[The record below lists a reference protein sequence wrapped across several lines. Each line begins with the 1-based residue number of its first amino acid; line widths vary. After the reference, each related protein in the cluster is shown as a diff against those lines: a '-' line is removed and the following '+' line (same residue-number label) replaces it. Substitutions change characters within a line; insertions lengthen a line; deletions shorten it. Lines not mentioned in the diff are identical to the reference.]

1 MKKSGRTRISPM
13 VAIEIGYTVLVV
25 AVFGVSGYL
34 YLRIGVENLFHSLT
48 FPGKVIGAV
57 LFTCSI
63 VILAG
68 APAILRY
75 QQLAWRSDATRY
87 QYLVFGS
94 DVSGGK
100 KPETGSIQTSGGFV
114 VAAAGVLL
122 TVSSMLLIVQR
133 YVGHVNP
140 WWICWLVLVACS
152 SLVLYRALK
161 AGIRLPNINRLVG
174 GLSLALLISLTSIAY
189 TDFYLPSEAAPLLSV
204 SVAIKPATIDKHH
217 KAAIIPIS
225 MVVRNSQ
232 NVGVYLLAAYYDVSG
247 RKETMSHLSWPKLR
261 TADSKAQKRGRP
273 FRRFVTDK
281 SYDLLQEGPIGDHS
295 EEFLNPG
302 DSFTVSDTVTI
313 PEPTR
318 YDAIEVAYQILIM
331 RDDRYQLDPDFWD
344 HGTAVWDDKTAC
356 HARKTLKAKK
366 TLKYVYWQ
374 GDVSESSPLQQML
387 TASKE
392 VYVEHHIPTLH
403 SSKPYTPKIR
413 GQIEDAA
420 TKSRIDALTEIKS
433 YGFEV
438 QGGPFITAIPA
449 QLKIPIYDKVKAR
462 SR

>member
-1 MKKSGRTRISPM
+1 MKTSSRTSTSPKA
-13 VAIEIGYTVLVV
+13 AIEIGHTVLTI
-25 AVFGVSGYL
+25 AVFGVSGCVYL
-34 YLRIGVENLFHSLT
+34 WIGVENLFHSLT

-57 LFTCSI
+57 LFICSI

-75 QQLAWRSDATRY
+75 QQLARRSDATRY
-87 QYLVFGS
+87 QYLVLGS

-100 KPETGSIQTSGGFV
+100 KPESGSIHTSGSFVV
-114 VAAAGVLL
+114 VAAGVSL
-122 TVSSMLLIVQR
+122 TVSSMLLIVQTII
-133 YVGHVNP
+133 GQPNL
-140 WWICWLVLVACS
+140 WWILWLMLAPGS
-152 SLVLYRALK
+152 FLVLYRALR
-161 AGIRLPNINRLVG
+161 AGIRVPNVNRLVG
-174 GLSLALLISLTSIAY
+174 GLSIALLISLTSIAY

-204 SVAIKPATIDKHH
+204 SVVIKPATIDKHQ

-247 RKETMSHLSWPKLR
+247 RKESMSHLSQSKLR
-261 TADSKAQKRGRP
+261 SADSNVQKQGRP

-281 SYDLLQEGPIGDHS
+281 SYDLLQEGPIGDRS
-295 EEFLNPG
+295 EQFLNPG

-318 YDAIEVAYQILIM
+318 YDAVQVAYQILIM
-331 RDDRYQLDPDFWD
+331 RDDRYQLNPDFWKP
-344 HGTAVWDDKTAC
+344 GTASWARADKTDSQA
-356 HARKTLKAKK
+356 KTLR
-366 TLKYVYWQ
+366 YVYWR
-374 GDVSESSPLQQML
+374 GSVSESSPLQQML
-387 TASKE
+387 TASKM
-392 VYVEHHIPTLH
+392 VYVEHDIPTLH
-403 SSKPYTPKIR
+403 SSKPYTPIIK

-420 TKSRIDALTEIKS
+420 TESPINVLTEIKS

-438 QGGPFITAIPA
+438 QGGPYITAIPA
-449 QLKIPIYDKVKAR
+449 QLKIPIYDKVKAT

>member
-1 MKKSGRTRISPM
+1 MSPKA
-13 VAIEIGYTVLVV
+13 AIEIGYIVLVA

-34 YLRIGVENLFHSLT
+34 YLLIGVANLFHSLT

-57 LFTCSI
+57 LFMCSI

-68 APAILRY
+68 VPAILRY
-75 QQLAWRSDATRY
+75 QYLAWKSDATRY

-133 YVGHVNP
+133 YVGHVNH
-140 WWICWLVLVACS
+140 WWILWLVLVACS

-161 AGIRLPNINRLVG
+161 AGIRLPNVNRLVG

-204 SVAIKPATIDKHH
+204 SVAIKPATIDKHQ

-261 TADSKAQKRGRP
+261 TANSNVQKRGRP

-281 SYDLLQEGPIGDHS
+281 SYDPLQEGPIGDQS

-344 HGTAVWDDKTAC
+344 HGTAVWAGKSTG
-356 HARKTLKAKK
+356 HAKK

-420 TKSRIDALTEIKS
+420 TKSPIDALTEIKS

-438 QGGPFITAIPA
+438 QGGPYVTAIPA
-449 QLKIPIYDKVKAR
+449 QLKIPIYDKIKAR